1 MAGSDDILVTAV
13 NPYKRPKGH
22 FRNVREALSKT
33 PEYGAIKVKTYQE
46 VLSYKKLCHMRRLK
60 EPGFRQRVEKL
71 ADGTG
76 WICFKNIAEAERFF
90 RQ

>member
-1 MAGSDDILVTAV
+1 MAGSDDILVMAC
-13 NPYKRPKGH
+13 NPFKRPKGPLE
-22 FRNVREALSKT
+22 RIREAMAKT
-33 PEYGAIKVKTYQE
+33 PEYGAIKVRSIGE
-46 VLSYKKLCHMRRLK
+46 LFAYKHWCEQRKK
-60 EPGFRQRVEKL
+60 KDPGFRQRVEKL